1 MKYRLQ
7 ISNHTSVTVFGFT
20 LLNPGTG
27 ELSVSFFIR
36 CLEITEIIEHFVR
49 YFSQY
54 LISKVGS
61 GVAEWSVGDGEL
73 VLQWVLQWSLFYSG
87 TVWTQ
92 FGMSGRRQY
101 TFQQHMNCL
110 QLAGMR

>member
-73 VLQWVLQWSLFYSG
+73 VLQWSLG
-87 TVWTQ
+87 LC
-92 FGMSGRRQY
+92 GHNLG
-101 TFQQHMNCL
+101 CL
-110 QLAGMR
+110 DEGSILFNNI